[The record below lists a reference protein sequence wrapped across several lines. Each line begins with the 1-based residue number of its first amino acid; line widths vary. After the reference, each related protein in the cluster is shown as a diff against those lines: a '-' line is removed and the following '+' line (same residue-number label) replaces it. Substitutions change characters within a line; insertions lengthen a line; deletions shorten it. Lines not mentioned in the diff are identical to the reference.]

1 MSEERA
7 RAQSILR
14 ETASLIGMRTYAGG
28 GISHTTPVLDTS
40 GVADAVAAGLAGAR
54 IVMVDPT
61 TGIERFVDARIEL
74 AGRRSASTVRRR

>member
-1 MSEERA
+1 RP

-14 ETASLIGMRTYAGG
+14 ETASLIGMRTFAGG
-28 GISHTTPVLDTS
+28 GISHTSPALDTS
-40 GVADAVAAGLAGAR
+40 GISAAVADGLAGVR

-61 TGIERFVDARIEL
+61 SGVERLVDARIEM